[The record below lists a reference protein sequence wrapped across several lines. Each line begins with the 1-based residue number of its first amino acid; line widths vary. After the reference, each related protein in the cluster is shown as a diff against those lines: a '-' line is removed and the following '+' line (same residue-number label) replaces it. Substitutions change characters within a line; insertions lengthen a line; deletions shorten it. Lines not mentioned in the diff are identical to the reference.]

1 MGACDY
7 TFGERATTLLATRRG
22 GSPSKAELWRG
33 LTATCW
39 SVEVPAGGDLRAL
52 VDSDDAPGP
61 CCFWAVR
68 GHAATADERCA
79 LVSDLPTGLVLMS
92 GVGPAV
98 VAGPDGCTALM
109 ISPTGGPRERTPRSG
124 VGCRGVLTE
133 PADHL
138 AAALLLATHAKGLRG
153 AGDGAAD
160 DVEPVMTRLLA
171 SMLGGAERAETVSNG
186 VQPAGVQPAGV
197 QPPIAA
203 VRRDI
208 ARCVDREV
216 TLRTLAQTA
225 GWSPWYL
232 SRRFSAEVGLP
243 VHRYLTRARL
253 RLALHRILHTNDGL
267 AGIATEVG
275 FSSHS
280 HFTSAFRQEF
290 ATTPVALRQMLVSA
304 RNHPPL
310 PEGVRRVSELAPL

>member
-22 GSPSKAELWRG
+22 ASPIRVELWRG
-33 LTATCW
+33 RTATCW
-39 SVEVPAGGDLRAL
+39 SVEVPAGADLRAL
-52 VDSDDAPGP
+52 VDTDDAPGP

-68 GHAATADERCA
+68 GHAATTDERCA

-92 GVGPAV
+92 GVGAPV
-98 VAGPDGCTALM
+98 IAGPEGCTALM
-109 ISPTGGPRERTPRSG
+109 MIATASPREDKPRSG

-138 AAALLLATHAKGLRG
+138 AAALLVATHAG
-153 AGDGAAD
+153 GDRASSATGSDANEEIEA
-160 DVEPVMTRLLA
+160 VVTRLLA
-171 SMLGGAERAETVSNG
+171 TMLGRAPDPLVAST
-186 VQPAGVQPAGV
+186 GVQPAGV

-253 RLALHRILHTNDGL
+253 RLALHRILHTSDGL
-267 AGIATEVG
+267 AGIATDVG

-290 ATTPVALRQMLVSA
+290 ATTPLALRQILAGA
-304 RNHPPL
+304 RHHTPRL
-310 PEGVRRVSELAPL
+310 EGARRVSELAPL

>member
-22 GSPSKAELWRG
+22 ASPTRVELWRG
-33 LTATCW
+33 RTATCW
-39 SVEVPAGGDLRAL
+39 SVEVPAGADLRAL
-52 VDSDDAPGP
+52 VDTDDAPGP

-68 GHAATADERCA
+68 GHAATTDERCA

-92 GVGPAV
+92 GVGVPV
-98 VAGPDGCTALM
+98 IAGPEGCTALM
-109 ISPTGGPRERTPRSG
+109 MSAGSTSREHTPRSG

-138 AAALLLATHAKGLRG
+138 AAALLVATHTGGDRASAAG
-153 AGDGAAD
+153 AEANEEIEA
-160 DVEPVMTRLLA
+160 VVARLLA
-171 SMLGGAERAETVSNG
+171 TMLGREPEPLIAST
-186 VQPAGVQPAGV
+186 GV

-253 RLALHRILHTNDGL
+253 RLALHRILHTSDGL
-267 AGIATEVG
+267 AGIATDVG

-290 ATTPVALRQMLVSA
+290 ATTPLSLRQILAGA
-304 RNHPPL
+304 RHHTPR